1 MEAYQKALAI
11 RPEHPVA
18 SIDLASAML
27 ESGGNLDVALSLAQ
41 SARRSLPNSPSV
53 ADTLGWIFYRKGA
66 YRSAIDSLREAVK
79 LSEESESSQSS
90 QFHYHLGMA
99 YAKTGQAS
107 LARQQLQR
115 ALKLD
120 PNSNDA
126 QTVKKTLAEL
136 KS

>member
-1 MEAYQKALAI
+1 
-11 RPEHPVA
+11 
-18 SIDLASAML
+18 ML

-41 SARRSLPNSPSV
+41 SARRSLPNSPTV

-66 YRSAIDSLREAVK
+66 YRSAIDSLREAVN
-79 LSEESESSQSS
+79 LSQESESPQNS

-99 YAKTGQAS
+99 YAKTGQSS

-120 PNSNDA
+120 PNSSDA
-126 QTVKKTLAEL
+126 PTLKKTLAEL